1 MARRRQQRHFKD
13 HVSEARLFTAR
24 TFWSLAGIFTLI
36 ALVISRLFYL
46 QVSSHEH
53 YTTLSQDNRVKVIAI
68 APNRGLIYDRNG
80 VILAENLPSW
90 RLEITPER
98 VDDMEQLL
106 GQLRSLISIEEDDIQ
121 RFKKLLQ
128 RKRSFDNIPLRF
140 HLSDEEVARIAAIQ
154 HRLPGTE
161 VVAGL
166 TRHYPITDSM
176 FHVLGYVGRIGVQ
189 ELEQVDLTN
198 YRGTSHIGKI
208 GIERQYED
216 LLHGMVGNQQ
226 VETNAQGKI
235 LRTLQKNPPLPGQN
249 IYLSLDVRLQEIAEK
264 ALGDYNGAVVAMDPH
279 SGDILALVSK
289 PGYDPNAFVN
299 GISTKDYSRLNQDP
313 DRPQFNRAIHG
324 QYPPGSTIK
333 PFIGLAGLVHDV
345 THEHHTLFCPGF
357 YTLPNDDR
365 KYRDWKKRGHGSVD
379 LLDSIVQSC
388 DVYFYDLARSL
399 GIDRIAP
406 FMERFGF
413 GTETGIDLPHEK
425 PGLVPSREWKRNKKR
440 LAWYPGETLNVGIG
454 QGDIL
459 TTPLQL
465 ASATST
471 LALRGK
477 HVQPRIVGKIVD
489 PLQHTTT
496 EVPVVTLAPVTGIS
510 AAHWDYIIE
519 AMKQVVHHPRGT
531 GRRIRTDAY
540 TIAGKTGTA
549 QVFGI
554 KQEEEYDEETVAKK
568 LRDHALFISFAP
580 VENPEIVVIV
590 VMENGGHGG
599 ETASPVAGQVIQ
611 QYMTDRHAA
620 MSEGDQQP

>member
-24 TFWSLAGIFTLI
+24 TLWSLAGIFILI
-36 ALVISRLFYL
+36 AIVISRLFYL
-46 QVSSHEH
+46 QVSNHDH
-53 YTTLSQDNRVKVIAI
+53 YTTLSLDNRVKVIAI

-98 VDDMEQLL
+98 VGDMEQLL
-106 GQLRSLISIEEDDIQ
+106 TQLQALITIDEDDIE
-121 RFKKLLQ
+121 RFNKLLQ

-140 HLSDEEVARIAAIQ
+140 HLNDEEVARIAAIQ
-154 HRLPGTE
+154 HRLPGAE

-166 TRHYPITDSM
+166 TRHYPITDTM

-189 ELEQVDLTN
+189 DLERVDATN
-198 YRGTSHIGKI
+198 YRGTSHIGKT
-208 GIERQYED
+208 GIEKQYED
-216 LLHGMVGNQQ
+216 ILHGRVGNQQ

-235 LRTLQKNPPLPGQN
+235 LRTLQKTPPVPGQN
-249 IYLSLDVRLQEIAEK
+249 LYLTLDARLQETAEK
-264 ALGDYNGAVVAMDPH
+264 ALDDYNGAVVAMDPYN
-279 SGDILALVSK
+279 GDILALVSK

-299 GISTKDYSRLNQDP
+299 GISTKDYTRLNKDP

-324 QYPPGSTIK
+324 QYPPGSTLK
-333 PFIGLAGLVHDV
+333 PFVGLAGLMHDI

-357 YTLPNDDR
+357 YTLPNDER
-365 KYRDWKKRGHGSVD
+365 KYRDWKKTGHGSVD
-379 LLDSIVQSC
+379 LMDSIVQSC
-388 DVYFYDLARSL
+388 DVYFYDLARNL
-399 GIDRIAP
+399 GIDRITP
-406 FMERFGF
+406 FLDRFGF
-413 GTETGIDLPHEK
+413 GARTGIDLPHEK
-425 PGLVPSREWKRNKKR
+425 PGLLPSREWKRERKG

-459 TTPLQL
+459 ATPLQL
-465 ASATST
+465 ASATSA

-477 HVQPRIVGKIVD
+477 RVQPRIVGRLED
-489 PLQHTTT
+489 PLSRSSADVAV
-496 EVPVVTLAPVTGIS
+496 VPLPPVTGIS
-510 AAHWDYIIE
+510 AQHWDYIIE
-519 AMKQVVHHPRGT
+519 AMKQVVHNPRGT
-531 GRRIRTDAY
+531 GRRIRSDAY

-580 VENPEIVVIV
+580 VENPEIVVV
-590 VMENGGHGG
+590 VVVENGGHGG
-599 ETASPVAGQVIQ
+599 AIAAPVAGKVIE
-611 QYMTDRHAA
+611 QYMTGKTA
-620 MSEGDQQP
+620 MSGTDQQP